1 MKTAGKLF
9 LAGLF
14 AIAVPILAQQVG
26 AWFPALAF
34 LGWAGLLAVA
44 GGALMLA
51 SMSLEDRQ

>member
-14 AIAVPILAQQVG
+14 AIAVPIVAQQVG

-34 LGWAGLLAVA
+34 LGWAGVLMWAAAAVIVA
-44 GGALMLA
+44 ANG
-51 SMSLEDRQ
+51 LEDRR